1 MTAYEIAAFYKG
13 SYEPANNSAE
23 AQMVVK
29 MNAKDFE
36 AILEELEHRKPP
48 TDDELKGRREKLEE
62 AIRPLIKVLAED
74 HHPHHTCIVRS
85 NGYELSEGVMCSPI
99 HDYIQD

>member
-1 MTAYEIAAFYKG
+1 MTAYEIAAFYQG
-13 SYEPANNSAE
+13 SYEPANKSAE

-36 AILEELEHRKPP
+36 AIIEELERRTPP
-48 TDDELKGRREKLEE
+48 TDEELKGRRERLES
-62 AIRPLIKVLAED
+62 AIRPLIRVLAED
-74 HHPHHTCIVRS
+74 YHPHHTCIVRS